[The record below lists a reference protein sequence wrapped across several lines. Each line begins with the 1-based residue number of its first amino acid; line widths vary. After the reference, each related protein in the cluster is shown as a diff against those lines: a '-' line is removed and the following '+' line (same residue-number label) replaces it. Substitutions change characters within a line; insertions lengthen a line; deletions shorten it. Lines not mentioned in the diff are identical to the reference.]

1 MLNRAKSVF
10 RKGSSKK
17 SSKTKLED
25 FESIVSSSTCS
36 ESSSGSN
43 KRSEGIKKKCLK
55 SHIILIIFD

>member
-1 MLNRAKSVF
+1 MLNRAVSVF

-25 FESIVSSSTCS
+25 FESIASSSTCS

-43 KRSEGIKKKCLK
+43 RRSEGIFNHVCLIK
-55 SHIILIIFD
+55 L